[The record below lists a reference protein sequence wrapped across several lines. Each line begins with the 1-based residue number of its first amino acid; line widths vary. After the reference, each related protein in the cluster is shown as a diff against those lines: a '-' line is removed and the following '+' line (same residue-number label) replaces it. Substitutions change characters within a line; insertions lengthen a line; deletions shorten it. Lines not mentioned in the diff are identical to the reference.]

1 MDGARV
7 AGLVVVG
14 LVLLMAGLLGAPLAL
29 VALLAVAIGGLGAIL
44 ALLSPGGVGAQSASN
59 LARKL
64 YDRNGWEAGWSRNY
78 LGERRRGF
86 LDRIRSRR
94 RLPRAPDDV
103 PPDLFPDELQES
115 KAWLRTLESIR
126 RLPER

>member
-7 AGLVVVG
+7 AGFVVVA
-14 LVLLMAGLLGAPLAL
+14 LVLLMAGLLGAPLGL
-29 VALLAVAIGGLGAIL
+29 VVLLAVVIGGIGVLVTV
-44 ALLSPGGVGAQSASN
+44 LSPGGVGAQSASN

-64 YDRNGWEAGWSRNY
+64 YDRNGWESGWSGSY
-78 LGERRRGF
+78 LGERRGGP
-86 LDRIRSRR
+86 LARR
-94 RLPRAPDDV
+94 RARRRREVDV
-103 PPDLFPDELQES
+103 PPDLLPEDLQES